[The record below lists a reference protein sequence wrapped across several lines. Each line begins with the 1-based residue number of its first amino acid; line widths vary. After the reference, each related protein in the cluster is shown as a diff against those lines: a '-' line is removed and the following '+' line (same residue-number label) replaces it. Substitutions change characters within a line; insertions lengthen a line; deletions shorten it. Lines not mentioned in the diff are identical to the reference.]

1 MNIQIIE
8 EKSKYCY
15 NFTSQQQLKY
25 FKRDRDKIANS
36 FSSQKFVNILCEN
49 FANIYLNIDIWGQ
62 LGLASPIKSE
72 VDLALIEED
81 CWRRHHGE
89 DTVQS
94 IINSNLSKII
104 CSGQ

>member
-1 MNIQIIE
+1 MVSEYFSTPTNHQVDTSCIKCVVRCMNIQIIE

-49 FANIYLNIDIWGQ
+49 FANIYL
-62 LGLASPIKSE
+62 PE
-72 VDLALIEED
+72 
-81 CWRRHHGE
+81 H
-89 DTVQS
+89 
-94 IINSNLSKII
+94 
-104 CSGQ
+104 